1 MVSAAQ
7 VQDTPHTSTE
17 STMTNTT
24 TGTAADVIAAD
35 VIVDVRQ
42 VTLRYGQGDSA
53 TLALDNVSVNV
64 QRGEFVA
71 CVGRSGC
78 GKSSLVK
85 LISGLLKPTAGEV
98 RVDGEVIRKPLGN
111 AGMAFQNSSLLP
123 WRTVLDNVLLPL
135 EVVRAKRRA
144 YRRDREPFVQH
155 AKELLATVGLDGFE
169 DRFPWQ
175 LSGGMKQR
183 VSLCRALVHE
193 PELLL
198 LDEPFGALD
207 AFTKEE
213 LWLVLQSLREST
225 SCSMVLI
232 THDLAEAV
240 FLADRVYAMTAR
252 PGRIAAVTDVRLN
265 GDRHD
270 LDVRFSKPFIDLV
283 AKIRHDISDAK
294 EREVA

>member
-1 MVSAAQ
+1 MTSAAE
-7 VQDTPHTSTE
+7 VSKSRGVFNTYVSQD
-17 STMTNTT
+17 
-24 TGTAADVIAAD
+24 I
-35 VIVDVRQ
+35 IVDVRQ
-42 VTLRYGQGDSA
+42 VTLRYGQGEGA
-53 TLALDNVSVNV
+53 MLALDNVSVDV
-64 QRGEFVA
+64 HRGEFVA
-71 CVGRSGC
+71 VVGRSGC

-98 RVDGEVIRKPLGN
+98 RVDDEVIRKPLGN

-135 EVVRAKRRA
+135 EVVRTKRKA
-144 YRRDREPFVQH
+144 YRRNRKPFIEH
-155 AKELLATVGLDGFE
+155 AEALLNTVGLGGFE
-169 DRFPWQ
+169 SHYPWQ

-213 LWLVLQSLREST
+213 LWLVLQRLREST
-225 SCSMVLI
+225 SCSMVMI

-252 PGRIAAVTDVRLN
+252 PGRIAAVTDVRLD

-270 LDVRFSKPFIDLV
+270 LDMRFTAPFIDLV

-294 EREVA
+294 VRAAA

>member
-1 MVSAAQ
+1 MASAAQ
-7 VQDTPHTSTE
+7 K
-17 STMTNTT
+17 TT
-24 TGTAADVIAAD
+24 TAVSNAYANKD
-35 VIVDVRQ
+35 VIVDVQQ
-42 VTLRYGQGDSA
+42 VTLRYGEGDSA

-64 QRGEFVA
+64 HRGEFVA
-71 CVGRSGC
+71 VVGRSGC

-135 EVVRAKRRA
+135 EVVRAKRKA
-144 YRRDREPFVQH
+144 YRRNPKPFVQH
-155 AKELLATVGLDGFE
+155 AEALLDTVGLGGFE
-169 DRFPWQ
+169 DRYPWQ

-213 LWLVLQSLREST
+213 LWLVLQRLREST
-225 SCSMVLI
+225 GCSMVLI

-252 PGRIAAVTDVRLN
+252 PGRVAAVTDVRLEA
-265 GDRHD
+265 DRHD
-270 LDVRFSKPFIDLV
+270 LDTRFTAPFIDLV

-294 EREVA
+294 VRAAA

>member
-1 MVSAAQ
+1 
-7 VQDTPHTSTE
+7 
-17 STMTNTT
+17 MTN
-24 TGTAADVIAAD
+24 AAVLENAYATAD
-35 VIVDVRQ
+35 VIVKVAQ
-42 VTLRYGQGDSA
+42 VSLRYGQGDSA
-53 TLALDNVSVNV
+53 TLALDNVSVDV
-64 QRGEFVA
+64 HRGEFVA
-71 CVGRSGC
+71 VVGRSGC

-85 LISGLLKPTAGEV
+85 LISGLLRPTTGEV

-135 EVVRAKRRA
+135 EVVRAKRNA
-144 YRRDREPFVQH
+144 YRRNPKPFVEH
-155 AKELLATVGLDGFE
+155 ARALLETVGLGGFE
-169 DRFPWQ
+169 DRYPWQ

-183 VSLCRALVHE
+183 VSLSRALVHE

-213 LWLVLQSLREST
+213 LWLDLQRLREST
-225 SCSMVLI
+225 HCSMVLI

-252 PGRIAAVTDVRLN
+252 PGRVAAVTDVRLN
-265 GDRHD
+265 ADRHD
-270 LDVRFSKPFIDLV
+270 LDTRFSAPFIDLV

-294 EREVA
+294 VRAAA

>member
-1 MVSAAQ
+1 MSKRRGMFNAYANQ
-7 VQDTPHTSTE
+7 
-17 STMTNTT
+17 
-24 TGTAADVIAAD
+24 D

-42 VTLRYGQGDSA
+42 VTLRYGQGAAA
-53 TLALDNVSVNV
+53 TLALDNVSVDV
-64 QRGEFVA
+64 HRGEFVA
-71 CVGRSGC
+71 VVGRSGC

-85 LISGLLKPTAGEV
+85 LISGLLEPTAGEV
-98 RVDGEVIRKPLGN
+98 RVDDEVIRKPLGN

-135 EVVRAKRRA
+135 EVVRAKRKA
-144 YRRDREPFVQH
+144 YRRNPQPFVEH
-155 AKELLATVGLDGFE
+155 AEALLHTVGLGGFE
-169 DRFPWQ
+169 DRYPWQ

-183 VSLCRALVHE
+183 ASLCRALVHE

-213 LWLVLQSLREST
+213 LWLVLQRLREST
-225 SCSMVLI
+225 GCSMVLI

-252 PGRIAAVTDVRLN
+252 PGRVAAVTDVRLG

-270 LDVRFSKPFIDLV
+270 LDVRFTKPFIDLV

-294 EREVA
+294 VRTAA